1 MWLNRPKS
9 QLTATKVRIPDSE
22 TYVFTFFSSNTNIT
36 FQNLHFSD
44 KSTFIIYHVTFIALS
59 KKSPM
64 SKKHFINTNFE
75 WNTPIDQKAEFV
87 HRDIFL
93 NSISEFFV
101 GNLMSVSSLK
111 IYISNLWLKFYLCY
125 QKWQYQGVKSSAMLK
140 TTSSKNMGIVLHA

>member
-1 MWLNRPKS
+1 MKYTHWP
-9 QLTATKVRIPDSE
+9 
-22 TYVFTFFSSNTNIT
+22 
-36 FQNLHFSD
+36 
-44 KSTFIIYHVTFIALS
+44 
-59 KKSPM
+59 
-64 SKKHFINTNFE
+64 
-75 WNTPIDQKAEFV
+75 EFV

-140 TTSSKNMGIVLHA
+140 TTSSKNMGIVLHAYYIVHVFIKYFGKKSLKLATFPRSLILSDPDSGFDSRLRFRDFTEVCILVSIKAVDI